1 MVQKVQLNNGMT
13 VLKNLQTK
21 SPVVSLQVWVDNGS
35 ADETPEVAGVSHFI
49 EHLLFK
55 GTKSFGPGQIA
66 QAIEGAGGQL
76 NAYTSFDQ
84 TVYYVT
90 MGTSQLELGLK
101 TLSEMLFFPL
111 FNEEEVD
118 REREVVIEEIK
129 RGRDEPSRVNSQFAF
144 ESFFKTHPY
153 GRPIIGYEEII
164 QNISVESIKKYFFE
178 KYHPKKSFLLV
189 TGDYDQKV
197 VDNLISKYFDMESKI
212 PAAKS
217 VETPMHYINE
227 QEFKV
232 QTTSF
237 EETVLNLYWPCADLR
252 TKDYISLEIL
262 ALILGQGESS
272 YFYKTLK
279 LEKSLVKTIGCYAY
293 SLKQPGI
300 FAINFKPT
308 AGKEVEALET
318 FFEDLEAYTKIGI
331 DPQDFEKAIV
341 NFKSDIFYSMETCD
355 GMARMIGQNFFY
367 LKDENYVEKYLSVL
381 DQVTIKDIED
391 VFQKYIIK
399 NIPKLFVS
407 TNSNLQ
413 GLKELEAVY
422 LHSKTSKLQ
431 MTSNKSSSSNVPLVW
446 KKTKMAGNDI
456 QAIKLSDGTRLYLK
470 PQNDTPV
477 IQMDMAFLGGE
488 KIDSLKGVLSLM
500 AQKSWARETET
511 LKESE
516 LVFEFDK
523 MASSHS
529 AFSGKHSLGF
539 QATTLTPYFERV
551 LDLNFQMLQKT
562 NVTQQ
567 LIDRD
572 FNYLKQQY
580 VNRKDNPAQ
589 MAFQEFM
596 KQMFE
601 GHYYENDSLE
611 ELNSISKVDSK
622 ALGDYIKSHFD
633 PKNLVISIVG
643 DINVDQTVQWIES
656 GLKGISKVNQPLEFQ
671 NYKGLKKDKKFMIN
685 LDKEQAQVVFGF
697 KGLTYS
703 DPRRPILSVVQSILS
718 GQGGRLFLELRDKAS
733 LAYTVSP
740 IRMEGQEAGYFGS
753 YIACDP
759 TKKEKAIRMME
770 DEFDKLCTKLVGE
783 EELQAAKNSII
794 GRAEIALQ
802 RNSEICEKIL
812 FDSIYGSKYDQYK
825 TYPDRIKS
833 ATAKDV
839 KDLITELY
847 SGPKVLVTLG

>member
-1 MVQKVQLNNGMT
+1 MVQKVQLKNGMT

-21 SPVVSLQVWVDNGS
+21 SPVVSIQVWVDNGS

-90 MGTSQLELGLK
+90 MGSSQLELGLK

-111 FNEEEVD
+111 FDKDEVD

-153 GRPIIGYEEII
+153 GRPIIGNEEII
-164 QNISVESIKKYFFE
+164 QNISVERIKKYFFE
-178 KYHPKKSFLLV
+178 KYHPKKSFLLI
-189 TGDYDQKV
+189 TGDFDQEA
-197 VDNLISKYFDMESKI
+197 VDSYISKYFEIESQI
-212 PAAKS
+212 PPAKS
-217 VETPMHYINE
+217 TEIPIIYKNE
-227 QEFKV
+227 LEFKV

-308 AGKEVEALET
+308 TGKEVLSLET
-318 FFEDLEAYTKIGI
+318 FFADLVTYTKLGI

-341 NFKSDIFYSMETCD
+341 NFKSDTFYSMETCD

-367 LKDENYVEKYLSVL
+367 LKDENYVEKYLATL
-381 DQVTIKDIED
+381 DQITIKDVED
-391 VFQKYIIK
+391 VFQRYVIN
-399 NIPKLFVS
+399 NIPKLYIS
-407 TNSNLQ
+407 TNSNFK
-413 GLKELEAVY
+413 GINEIEKVY
-422 LHSKTSKLQ
+422 LHSKTTSLQ
-431 MTSNKSSSSNVPLVW
+431 ISSSQKKMENISLVW
-446 KKTKMAGNDI
+446 KKTKSKSNEI
-456 QAIKLSDGTRLYLK
+456 QTLKLSDGTRLFIK

-488 KIDSLKGVLSLM
+488 KIDQQKGVMSLM
-500 AQKSWARETET
+500 AQKSWARETES
-511 LKESE
+511 LNESE

-539 QATTLTPYFERV
+539 QATTLAPYFKKV

-562 NVTQQ
+562 NITQQ

-572 FNYLKQQY
+572 HLFLKQQY
-580 VNRKDNPAQ
+580 ENRKDNPAQ

-596 KQMFE
+596 KQMYE

-611 ELNSISKVDSK
+611 QLNSINNIDSK
-622 ALGDYIKSHFD
+622 SLSKYIESHFD
-633 PKNLVISIVG
+633 PKNLVITVVG
-643 DINVDQTVQWIES
+643 DVDVDQTAQWIES
-656 GLKGISKVNQPLEFQ
+656 SLKGLKKVAQPVVF
-671 NYKGLKKDKKFMIN
+671 NKYHGLKKDKKVMIN

-697 KGLTYS
+697 QGLTYG
-703 DPRRPILSVVQSILS
+703 DPRRATLSVVQSILS

-759 TKKEKAIRMME
+759 TKKEKAIQMME
-770 DEFDKLCTKLVGE
+770 DEFEKLCTKLVDE
-783 EELQAAKNSII
+783 DELHAAKNSII

-812 FDSIYGSKYDQYK
+812 FDSIYGLNFDQYR
-825 TYPDRIKS
+825 TYPERVK
-833 ATAKDV
+833 AVTAKHV

-847 SGPKVLVTLG
+847 SGPKVLITLG